1 MNGLSSV
8 LEADIVEGQNQIE
21 LFFGFQF
28 QWHMHETTYRNMCIK
43 IINKCDKDLKYD
55 TNATM

>member
-1 MNGLSSV
+1 M
-8 LEADIVEGQNQIE
+8 EGQNQIE

-28 QWHMHETTYRNMCIK
+28 KWHMHKTTYRNICIK